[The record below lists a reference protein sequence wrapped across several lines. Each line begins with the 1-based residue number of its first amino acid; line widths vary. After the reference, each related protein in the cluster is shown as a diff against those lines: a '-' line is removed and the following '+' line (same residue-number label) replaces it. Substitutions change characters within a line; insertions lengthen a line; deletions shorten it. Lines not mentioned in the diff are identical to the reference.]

1 MPLKAN
7 EEKCFG
13 CEVCIPYCP
22 VEAISM
28 RQDGLAVVDEEG
40 CVECGNCQRATQDIC
55 DAFFRP
61 EESLRWPRVLRAVL
75 SDVLF
80 ESPLPKVKAR
90 GGAGGEKT
98 NDVDGMFWP
107 GDIGLRMEL
116 GRPNSGVSFRDVEK
130 ITRSLAQLGVTFD
143 PLIST
148 TLLMDDPSKGTFPE
162 EVLRQRALTI
172 SVSIHFKNDIPGFE
186 KALETIIDFSRTLN
200 TLSVVTLNRK
210 IEPGEALF
218 PTEHLNK
225 LGFSLRPNG
234 KICLG
239 LGRPLFDFTGRRDS

>member
-1 MPLKAN
+1 MKAN

-28 RQDGLAVVDEEG
+28 GTGGLAVVDEER
-40 CVECGNCQRATQDIC
+40 CVECGNCQRATEDIC
-55 DAFFRP
+55 GVFFRP
-61 EESLRWPRVLRAVL
+61 EESLKWPRVLQAVL

-98 NDVDGMFWP
+98 NDVDGIFWP
-107 GDIGLRMEL
+107 GDIGLRVEL

-130 ITRSLAQLGVTFD
+130 ITRSLAQLGVKFD

-148 TLLMDDPSKGTFPE
+148 TLLMDDPSQGTFPE
-162 EVLRQRALTI
+162 EVLQQKALTV
-172 SVSIHFKNDIPGFE
+172 SVSVFFKNDEAGFD
-186 KALETIIDFSRTLN
+186 KAIELIAHFCRDLK

-210 IEPGEALF
+210 IEPGETLF
-218 PTEHLNK
+218 PTASLDR

-239 LGRPLFDFTGRRDS
+239 LGRPLFDFSGRRNS